1 MNKTKFIKVKKTKNY
16 TVINNEI
23 LKRDDISWKAKGI
36 MCYVLS
42 LPEDWTIN
50 LNEIMQNAT
59 EGKAAFRSGWK
70 ELVDLGYV
78 ERKPVYK
85 DGLIDFW
92 ETTVWESLELKETQ
106 LLTDYLEVEN
116 LEVENLE
123 VDNRKLLSTNNTK
136 YLNKQSTKYI
146 VEVVEYLN
154 AKANKK
160 YKADTNSTKY
170 YIKARLN
177 EGFTVDDLKKVI
189 DIKTREWINDK
200 KMCKYLRPQTL
211 FGTKFEGYLNQ
222 EYQNKED
229 KEMEELKIG
238 YNY

>member
-23 LKRDDISWKAKGI
+23 LKRNDISWKAKGI
-36 MCYVLS
+36 MCYILS
-42 LPEDWTIN
+42 LPEDWIIN

-106 LLTDYLEVEN
+106 LLTDYLEVDN

-123 VDNRKLLSTNNTK
+123 VDNRKLLSTNNIK
-136 YLNKQSTKYI
+136 YLNKESTEYI

-154 AKANKK
+154 VRAKKNYKPTSLNTKK
-160 YKADTNSTKY
+160 HIN
-170 YIKARLN
+170 ARLK
-177 EGFTVDDLKKVI
+177 EGFTVNELKKVV
-189 DIKTREWINDK
+189 DIKVDEWIKDK
-200 KMCKYLRPQTL
+200 KMCKYLRPETL
-211 FGTKFEGYLNQ
+211 FGNKFESYLNQ
-222 EYQNKED
+222 EYQNEED
-229 KEMEELKIG
+229 KELEDLKIG